1 MRTHAENMK
10 KYKYGRIFLIR
21 REQLSIL
28 SLNNKQESYIDK
40 TTHALSYKMET
51 KSKNISE

>member
-51 KSKNISE
+51 KSKNIPE